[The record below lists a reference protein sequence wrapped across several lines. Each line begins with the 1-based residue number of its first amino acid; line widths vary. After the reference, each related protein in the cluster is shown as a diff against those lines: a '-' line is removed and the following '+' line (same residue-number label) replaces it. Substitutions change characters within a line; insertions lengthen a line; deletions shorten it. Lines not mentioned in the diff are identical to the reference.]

1 MGNVFKGLFG
11 NRKLPRKKKP
21 LSRLPQLVPVD
32 KKDQSIVLGVGHPLN
47 DLQTAGLLSLPGS
60 FRKGHFWCFGTTRI
74 GKTRLLEAMVEQDIR
89 LGNSVVVIDP
99 KGDIDLFNKIV
110 QIADEEDRTDDLM
123 LLSPIF
129 PQCSIKIDPLSHY
142 FMPEEIVNH
151 VISGIKA
158 KEEFFINIAYEVS
171 LVVVN
176 ALILFAKVKGIP
188 PELNFQKIKDRIS
201 YPDLK
206 RMREQLESIHTD
218 EAQEIMAA
226 LDQILSSPADYF
238 AKVSSSLR
246 TTLTALT
253 SGNVGKIIGR
263 IDSNKFIDNLEK
275 GKPVIMVVQTGSL
288 LTRKTAHIIAR
299 VFISMIQSFV
309 GRMFASGKI
318 LSPPL
323 CLYAD
328 EAANVLYV
336 GIEELFSKAG
346 GANVW
351 VHAFSQSISDL
362 TSELQ
367 LEAYAYRILDNT
379 NTKIF
384 MRVNNPETA
393 MFISEYAGQKQ
404 RFSPIL
410 SLGGGIAVREMEEPN
425 VRPETVMNLQNRE
438 FFLFTYSGAYKGRCV
453 TVPDAKVDIQYPNIV
468 DTGGRLHEDAVEVP
482 EFVSK
487 EEVESISEAQSSAG
501 GGA

>member
-1 MGNVFKGLFG
+1 MGNVFKGMFG
-11 NRKLPRKKKP
+11 NRKIPRKKKP

-32 KKDQSIVLGVGHPLN
+32 KNDQSIILGVGHPLL
-47 DLQTAGLLSLPGS
+47 DVQTAGLLSLPGA

-110 QIADEEDRTDDLM
+110 QIADEENRTDDLM

-129 PQCSIKIDPLSHY
+129 PNCSVKIDPLSHY

-176 ALILFAKVKGIP
+176 ALILFARIKGVP
-188 PELNFQKIKDRIS
+188 PELSFQKIKDRIS

-206 RMREQLESIHTD
+206 RMREQLESIHDD
-218 EAQEIMAA
+218 EAQEIMSA

-238 AKVSSSLR
+238 AKVSSTLR
-246 TTLTALT
+246 TTLTALC
-253 SGNVGKIIGR
+253 SGNVGKILGR
-263 IDSNKFIDNLEK
+263 VESNKFITKLES

-309 GRMFASGKI
+309 GRMFASGRT
-318 LSPPL
+318 LSPPM
-323 CLYAD
+323 CIYAD

-367 LEAYAYRILDNT
+367 LEAYAFRILDNT
-379 NTKIF
+379 NTKVF

-393 MFISEYAGQKQ
+393 MYISEYAGTKN

-425 VRPETVMNLQNRE
+425 IRPEAVMNLQNRE
-438 FFLFTYSGAYKGRCV
+438 FYLFTYSGAYKGRCV
-453 TVPDAKVDIQYPNIV
+453 TVPEAKVDIRYPNII
-468 DTGGRLHEDAVEVP
+468 DIGGKMHEDAIPVP
-482 EFVSK
+482 DV
-487 EEVESISEAQSSAG
+487 VPASEIEAVMGAQP
-501 GGA
+501 GGAAQ